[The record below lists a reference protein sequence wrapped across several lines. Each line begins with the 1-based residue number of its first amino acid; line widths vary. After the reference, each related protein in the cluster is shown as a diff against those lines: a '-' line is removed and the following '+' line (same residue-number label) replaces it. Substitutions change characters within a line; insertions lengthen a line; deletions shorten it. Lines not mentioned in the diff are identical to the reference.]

1 MNDEHDDDNGVRFW
15 HGASI
20 ALMLSTP
27 LWLFVAYCV
36 GRFFTE
42 VKW

>member
-1 MNDEHDDDNGVRFW
+1 MIG
-15 HGASI
+15 I
-20 ALMLSTP
+20 MLMLSTP